1 MATYTGAVALVKLET
16 LPRDY
21 ENGFYETGTIAGTV
35 KTQIAPLSLV
45 PTYCKVV
52 MFRDHDHQPIYE
64 MWTDPVTGAYSFSG
78 MDKHLSYTVIAFH
91 PTLAYRAVLADGVF
105 PT

>member
-1 MATYTGAVALVKLET
+1 MATYAGPVATVGPIVLSK
-16 LPRDY
+16 DY
-21 ENGFYETGTIAGTV
+21 INGVFETGTISGTV
-35 KTQIAPLSLV
+35 KTQTAPLTLV
-45 PTYCKVV
+45 PTYCNVV
-52 MFRDHDHQPIYE
+52 LFRDHDHQPIQE
-64 MWTDPVTGAYSFSG
+64 LWTDAVTGAYSFSG

>member
-1 MATYTGAVALVKLET
+1 MATYAGAVGTVGPIV
-16 LPRDY
+16 LPKDY
-21 ENGFYETGTIAGTV
+21 VNGAFETGTISGTV
-35 KTQIAPLSLV
+35 KTQTAPLTLV
-45 PTYCKVV
+45 PTFCKVV

-64 MWTDPVTGAYSFSG
+64 KWTDPVTGAYSFSG